1 MSLVVVVLA
10 RVSVGVLG
18 ASKFKVR
25 GTMVSIA
32 PKGESQIK
40 KWV

>member
-10 RVSVGVLG
+10 VVSVGVLG

-25 GTMVSIA
+25 GTMASIA
-32 PKGESQIK
+32 PKGESHIK
-40 KWV
+40 REV